1 MTLGKDQNPLAKE
14 DYQIMIEEQT
24 KGKKKSDLMVV
35 PDMKKSR
42 VQEEEFE
49 FNTENSEKTGE
60 NKQQIDDIVQNSP
73 LKKVGSDNQLR
84 KNSKSP

>member
-14 DYQIMIEEQT
+14 DYHMMIEEQM

-42 VQEEEFE
+42 V
-49 FNTENSEKTGE
+49 
-60 NKQQIDDIVQNSP
+60 
-73 LKKVGSDNQLR
+73 
-84 KNSKSP
+84 